1 MLQEDLDRLA
11 QAPLDRSLV
20 GLESAIWR
28 GVEAR
33 KAERRTYASTFA
45 VQVAIL
51 AIGTLSS
58 LAVGRQWAAS
68 HESHVAASA
77 LAPYTRLAASTLL
90 VGDAR

>member
-11 QAPLDRSLV
+11 KAPADRSLT

-33 KAERRTYASTFA
+33 MAEQRTYKSMLT
-45 VQVAIL
+45 VQIAIL
-51 AIGTLSS
+51 AIGTVSS
-58 LAVGRQWAAS
+58 LAVGRQWATS
-68 HESHVAASA
+68 RESHVSAGA

-90 VGDAR
+90 VGDAQ

>member
-11 QAPLDRSLV
+11 RAPLDRSLA
-20 GLESAIWR
+20 GLESAIWQ

-33 KAERRTYASTFA
+33 MDERRAYAGTFTA
-45 VQVAIL
+45 QVAIL

-58 LAVGRQWAAS
+58 LAIGHQWAAV
-68 HESHVAASA
+68 HESHAAASA

-90 VGDAR
+90 LGTTR

>member
-11 QAPLDRSLV
+11 QAPLDRSLA
-20 GLESAIWR
+20 GLESAIWQ

-33 KAERRTYASTFA
+33 IAERRSYTSMLTA
-45 VQVAIL
+45 QVTIL
-51 AIGTLSS
+51 AIGSLSS
-58 LAVGRQWAAS
+58 LAIGHQWASS
-68 HESHVAASA
+68 HESHIAASA